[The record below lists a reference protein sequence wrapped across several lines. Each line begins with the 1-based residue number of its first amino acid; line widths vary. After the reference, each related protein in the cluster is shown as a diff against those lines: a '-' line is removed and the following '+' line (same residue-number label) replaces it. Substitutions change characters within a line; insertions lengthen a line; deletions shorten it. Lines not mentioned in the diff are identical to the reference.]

1 MKPRGMAALTAALLA
16 IALVAAG
23 CGGGGFSGGEEDA
36 GDDSSPKTVRA
47 GALLTLTGALADV
60 GAQMKKTIDY
70 ATDEINRAG
79 GIRSLDGAKLEFTF
93 GDSQTDPNAG
103 VAETTRM
110 IDKGVAAVIDQ
121 YPSAITI
128 AASTVAERAR
138 TPYIASISYADAVT
152 SRGYRYVFQQQVK
165 ARGIAEEKV
174 AFLDH
179 LNEVA
184 GGRFKRIAV
193 VYENTDYGTSIAQN
207 VTSQLKR
214 GGYSVAANVAYP
226 ATSPSFD
233 GQAAKV
239 RSARPD
245 AVLLVPYLND
255 QILWFRTAKR
265 FGLHDRPWIGNSLKL
280 EGDFAKAVHGVPEGD
295 LDRNI
300 WSADLSDEAADLG
313 RRFKEATGFELSGNY
328 ALMYQAV
335 HTLRAALEKAGS
347 AKRAKLRDA
356 LAGLRLTP
364 GEDMIMPWDAI
375 DFDDSGLN
383 ASGHGIVSQFIDGEW
398 RTVWPD
404 EYASTKLRVPA
415 AWTSG

>member
-1 MKPRGMAALTAALLA
+1 MKPRGTAALLAALLA
-16 IALVAAG
+16 IAVAG
-23 CGGGGFSGGEEDA
+23 CGGGFSSGEEDA
-36 GDDSSPKTVRA
+36 SDDGGSPKTVRA
-47 GALLTLTGALADV
+47 GALLTLTGALSDV

-70 ATDEINRAG
+70 ATEEINRAG
-79 GIRSLDGAKLEFTF
+79 GIRSLDGARLEFTY

-103 VAETTRM
+103 VAETQRM
-110 IDKGVAAVIDQ
+110 IDGGVAAVIDQ

-193 VYENTDYGTSIAQN
+193 VYENTDYGTSIADN
-207 VTSQLKR
+207 VTSQLKASGR
-214 GGYSVAANVAYP
+214 YSVAAKVAYP

-335 HTLRAALEKAGS
+335 HTLKAALEKAGS

-356 LAGLRLTP
+356 LAGLRLSP
-364 GEDMIMPWDAI
+364 GEDMIMPWKAI

-383 ASGHGIVSQFIDGEW
+383 ASGHGIVSQLVDGEW

-415 AWTSG
+415 AWTGG